1 MSLAFSFF
9 SMFLS
14 IISFFVH
21 LILFCFVLFDGA
33 LWQSFMFLFIVQ
45 QSQQTNQLCDKTDNY
60 LFFIFKEPQTHSF
73 CCKECASYYYFEK
86 KTNFFVRCSKFISH
100 CNIKQNVATIS
111 EKKATKKIRLKQTT
125 QIQKTKEH
133 LRELFK
139 L

>member
-45 QSQQTNQLCDKTDNY
+45 QSQQTNQLCDKTGNY
-60 LFFIFKEPQTHSF
+60 LFFIFKEPQTRSF

-111 EKKATKKIRLKQTT
+111 EKKSDEKNTIETNDSNSKDKRT
-125 QIQKTKEH
+125 
-133 LRELFK
+133 FK
-139 L
+139 RAI